1 MSQSDQIEFAPEDP
15 PGAEPRPERSWKIL
29 IVDDDPEIHAI
40 TEVALANFRFDGDPI
55 EFLHAYSGD
64 ESVRIMK
71 RESDIAIVLMDVVM
85 ESDSAGLDAVQVIR
99 EELGISD
106 TRIILRTG
114 QPGQA
119 PPRDVVTRFDIN
131 DYKEKTELTATK
143 LFTLIYT
150 SLSLYREIR
159 ALRGTQRDLRE
170 IGLAAQE
177 IFRRRDPRSL
187 SAGILEQLVA
197 VYRKQGQNAAR
208 ALSGVVVT
216 AVESAMPIALAGI
229 GEWAGEAGKSFA
241 HPAILGHMRR
251 LPADSAATDE
261 RHLIARCINDKHWH
275 TAVYLVADGEFTHP
289 DDDILTLFF
298 GNVSV
303 ALENSYLSQEI
314 RRAQHEMVLTL
325 SEAIERRSL
334 ETGNHVRRVGE
345 YCGLLAQLSGLPED
359 DVNTLRVAAPLHDAG
374 KIAIP
379 DSILNKPG
387 KHTPDEWE
395 IMKSHAEIGQQML
408 EAKDQPVL
416 RAASIIAGEHHE
428 RWDGMGYP
436 RKLSGEEIHIYGR
449 IAAVAD
455 VYDALCSERCYKPV
469 WQLPDV
475 LELFRE
481 ERGRQFDPD
490 IVDVFLA
497 NVDQFEEIRA
507 RLAD

>member
-1 MSQSDQIEFAPEDP
+1 MSKSDQIEFAPEDP
-15 PGAEPRPERSWKIL
+15 ASNGAPARTWKIL
-29 IVDDDPEIHAI
+29 IVDDDSEIHAI
-40 TEVALANFRFDGDPI
+40 TEIALANFRFDGDAVA
-55 EFLHAYSGD
+55 FLHAYTGA
-64 ESVRIMK
+64 EAVRVMQS
-71 RESDIAIVLMDVVM
+71 ESDVAIVLMDVVM
-85 ESDSAGLDAVQVIR
+85 ESDTAGLDAIRAIR
-99 EELGISD
+99 EDLGITD

-119 PPRDVVTRFDIN
+119 PAREVVTRYDIN

-159 ALRGTQRDLRE
+159 TLRGTQRDLHE
-170 IGLAAQE
+170 IGLAAQH

-187 SAGILEQLVA
+187 GTGILEQLVA
-197 VYRKQGQNAAR
+197 MYAKQGGNADR
-208 ALSGVVVT
+208 RISGVVVT
-216 AVESAMPIALAGI
+216 AVESPMPIALAGV
-229 GEWAGEAGKSFA
+229 GDWAGEAGKSFA

-251 LPADSAATDE
+251 LPADAAATGE
-261 RHLIARCINDKHWH
+261 TSLVARCVNEHQWH
-275 TAVYLVADGEFTHP
+275 TAIYLVADGELSHP
-289 DDDILTLFF
+289 ADDLLTLFF
-298 GNVSV
+298 GNVTV
-303 ALENSYLSQEI
+303 ALENSYLSREI
-314 RRAQHEMVLTL
+314 RRSQHEMVLTL

-345 YCGLLAQLSGLPED
+345 FCGLLARLLGLGD
-359 DVNTLRVAAPLHDAG
+359 DDINTLRVAAPLHDAG

-387 KHTPDEWE
+387 KHTPDEWA
-395 IMKSHAEIGQQML
+395 IMQTHAEIGQQML
-408 EAKDQPVL
+408 QAKDQPVL
-416 RAASIIAGEHHE
+416 QAAAIIAGQHHE

-436 RKLSGEEIHIYGR
+436 RKLSGDQIHVYGR

-455 VYDALCSERCYKPV
+455 VYDALCSERCYKKP
-469 WQLPDV
+469 WPLAEV

-490 IVDVFLA
+490 IVDAFLEHI
-497 NVDQFEEIRA
+497 DEFEAIRQ